1 MSDEAR
7 TLSVSQFLDIVK
19 GVLSQAFEGG
29 LWIQGEIEG
38 FNGRGKHTYFTIV
51 ERESGKKAAVSIA
64 IFEYQMR
71 HIKPLL
77 TKHRLEL
84 ADGIKVRLYGT
95 PDIYVDRGSFSFKV
109 TNIDPRFTLGDLAGQ
124 RDEIVQRLKTRRL
137 YEANKLVPLPVAPLR
152 IALITS
158 IGSAAHA
165 DALHELE
172 TSGIGFEVFVH
183 DVRVQGA
190 EAVPTV
196 VVAIEQAGA
205 RTDIDVVMLVRGGGS
220 KTDLLAF
227 DSEEIAAAIGMC
239 PLPVFTGIG
248 HEVDTSIADE
258 VAHRAYKTPT
268 ACAAGVVQ
276 LVQEFVQSTEDA
288 WSQISLTASELLSYA
303 ERSLNE
309 IAQAVKSAVVLA
321 LNESAHALRAAADR
335 VRRRPAE
342 VLSLATHSLK
352 SASDRL
358 RLLDPV
364 NTMARG
370 WSITRDANGKA
381 IRGASALKQGQV
393 ITTSFADGDAT
404 STVETISTRT
414 KQQSTSKKAGKK

>member
-124 RDEIVQRLKTRRL
+124 RDEIVQRLKTRGL
-137 YEANKLVPLPVAPLR
+137 YEANKLVPLPVTPLR

-172 TSGIGFEVFVH
+172 ASGIGFEVLVH
-183 DVRVQGA
+183 DVRVQGV

-196 VVAIEQAGA
+196 VAAIEQAGA
-205 RTDIDVVMLVRGGGS
+205 RSDIDVVMLVRGGGS

-288 WSQISLTASELLSYA
+288 WSQISLTASELLSDA

-309 IAQAVKSAVVLA
+309 TVQAVKNAVVLA

-335 VRRRPAE
+335 VRRRPIE

-381 IRGASALKQGQV
+381 IRGVSALKQGQV

>member
-7 TLSVSQFLDIVK
+7 TLSVSQFLDVVK

-71 HIKPLL
+71 NIKPLL

-124 RDEIVQRLKTRRL
+124 RDEIVQRLKTRGL
-137 YEANKLVPLPVAPLR
+137 YQSNKLVPLPVAPLR

-165 DALHELE
+165 DAMHELE
-172 TSGIGFEVFVH
+172 ASGIGFEVLVH

-196 VVAIEQAGA
+196 VAAIDQVGT
-205 RTDIDVVMLVRGGGS
+205 RNDIDVVLLVRGGGS

-288 WSQISLTASELLSYA
+288 WSQISLNASELLSDA
-303 ERSLNE
+303 ERALNE
-309 IAQAVKSAVVLA
+309 TAQGVKSAVVLA
-321 LNESAHALRAAADR
+321 LNEAAHTLRAAADR
-335 VRRRPAE
+335 VRRRPTE
-342 VLSLATHSLK
+342 VLSLARHSLK
-352 SASDRL
+352 SAFDRL

-381 IRGASALKQGQV
+381 IRGVSSLKKGQV
-393 ITTSFADGDAT
+393 ISTSFADGDAT
-404 STVETISTRT
+404 STVETTSTRN
-414 KQQSTSKKAGKK
+414 KQQSTLKKAGNK

>member
-124 RDEIVQRLKTRRL
+124 RDEIVQRLKTRGL
-137 YEANKLVPLPVAPLR
+137 YQANKLVPLPDAPLR

-172 TSGIGFEVFVH
+172 ASGIGFEVFVH

-196 VVAIEQAGA
+196 VAAIEQAGA

-288 WSQISLTASELLSYA
+288 WSQISLTASELLSDA

-309 IAQAVKSAVVLA
+309 TAQAVKSAVVLA

-335 VRRRPAE
+335 VRRRPTE

>member
-1 MSDEAR
+1 MSEEAR

-124 RDEIVQRLKTRRL
+124 RDEIVQRLKTRGL
-137 YEANKLVPLPVAPLR
+137 YEANKLVPLPVTPLR

-196 VVAIEQAGA
+196 VAAIEQAGA
-205 RTDIDVVMLVRGGGS
+205 RNDIDVVMLVRGGGS

-258 VAHRAYKTPT
+258 VANRAYKTPT

-288 WSQISLTASELLSYA
+288 WSQISLTASELLSDA
-303 ERSLNE
+303 EYSLNE
-309 IAQAVKSAVVLA
+309 TAQAVKSAVVLA

-335 VRRRPAE
+335 VRRRPTE
-342 VLSLATHSLK
+342 VLSLAAHSLK

>member
-1 MSDEAR
+1 MSDEAP
-7 TLSVSQFLDIVK
+7 TLSVSQFLGIVK
-19 GVLSQAFEGG
+19 DVLQQAFEGG

-38 FNGRGKHTYFTIV
+38 YNGRGKHTYFNIV
-51 ERESGKKAAVSIA
+51 ERENGKKAAVNIA
-64 IFEYQMR
+64 IFEYQLR

-77 TKHRLEL
+77 AKHRLEL
-84 ADGIKVRLYGT
+84 ADGIKVRLFGT
-95 PDIYVDRGSFSFKV
+95 PDMYTERGSFSFKA

-124 RDEIVQRLKTRRL
+124 RDEIVQRLKTRGL
-137 YEANKLVPLPVAPLR
+137 YDANKLVPLPVAPMR
-152 IALITS
+152 VALITS

-165 DALHELE
+165 DALHELKN
-172 TSGIGFEVFVH
+172 SGIGFAVAVY

-196 VVAIEQAGA
+196 VAALEQVGA
-205 RTDIDVVMLVRGGGS
+205 RADIDVVMLVRGGGA

-227 DSEEIAAAIGMC
+227 DSEEISAAIGMC
-239 PLPVFTGIG
+239 NLPVFTGIG

-276 LVQEFVQSTEDA
+276 LMQEFVQSTEDA
-288 WSQISLTASELLSYA
+288 WSQISLMASEMLQDA
-303 ERSLNE
+303 ERTLSE
-309 IAQAVKSAVVLA
+309 TAQAVKNLVVLA
-321 LNESAHALRAAADR
+321 LNESSHTLRAAADR
-335 VRRRPAE
+335 VQRRPTE
-342 VLSLATHSLK
+342 VLALAKHSLK

-370 WSITRDANGKA
+370 WSITRDAQGKA
-381 IRGASALKQGQV
+381 IRSAGSLKSGQV
-393 ITTSFADGDAT
+393 MSTSFADGEAT
-404 STVETISTRT
+404 SVVEAVTMRLAKPKVSQ
-414 KQQSTSKKAGKK
+414 KVGKK

>member
-1 MSDEAR
+1 
-7 TLSVSQFLDIVK
+7 
-19 GVLSQAFEGG
+19 
-29 LWIQGEIEG
+29 
-38 FNGRGKHTYFTIV
+38 
-51 ERESGKKAAVSIA
+51 
-64 IFEYQMR
+64 
-71 HIKPLL
+71 
-77 TKHRLEL
+77 
-84 ADGIKVRLYGT
+84 
-95 PDIYVDRGSFSFKV
+95 
-109 TNIDPRFTLGDLAGQ
+109 
-124 RDEIVQRLKTRRL
+124 
-137 YEANKLVPLPVAPLR
+137 
-152 IALITS
+152 LITS

-172 TSGIGFEVFVH
+172 ASGIGFNIFVH

-196 VVAIEQAGA
+196 VSAIEQAGA

-258 VAHRAYKTPT
+258 VAHRAFKTPT

-288 WSQISLTASELLSYA
+288 WSQISITASEMLNDA

-309 IAQAVKSAVVLA
+309 TAQAVKSAVVLA

-335 VRRRPAE
+335 VRRRPSE

-381 IRGASALKQGQV
+381 IRGVGSLKQGQV

>member
-1 MSDEAR
+1 
-7 TLSVSQFLDIVK
+7 
-19 GVLSQAFEGG
+19 
-29 LWIQGEIEG
+29 
-38 FNGRGKHTYFTIV
+38 
-51 ERESGKKAAVSIA
+51 
-64 IFEYQMR
+64 
-71 HIKPLL
+71 
-77 TKHRLEL
+77 
-84 ADGIKVRLYGT
+84 
-95 PDIYVDRGSFSFKV
+95 
-109 TNIDPRFTLGDLAGQ
+109 
-124 RDEIVQRLKTRRL
+124 
-137 YEANKLVPLPVAPLR
+137 
-152 IALITS
+152 
-158 IGSAAHA
+158 
-165 DALHELE
+165 
-172 TSGIGFEVFVH
+172 
-183 DVRVQGA
+183 
-190 EAVPTV
+190 
-196 VVAIEQAGA
+196 
-205 RTDIDVVMLVRGGGS
+205 VMLVRGGGS

-288 WSQISLTASELLSYA
+288 WSQISLTASELLSDA

-309 IAQAVKSAVVLA
+309 TAQAVKSAVVLA

-335 VRRRPAE
+335 VRRRPNE

-370 WSITRDANGKA
+370 WSITRDASGKA

>member
-19 GVLSQAFEGG
+19 GVLNQAFEGG

-124 RDEIVQRLKTRRL
+124 RDEIVQRLKTRGL
-137 YEANKLVPLPVAPLR
+137 YQSNKLVPLPVAPLR

-172 TSGIGFEVFVH
+172 ASGVGFNIFVH

-196 VVAIEQAGA
+196 VSAIEQAGA

-258 VAHRAYKTPT
+258 VAHRAFKTPT

-288 WSQISLTASELLSYA
+288 WSQISIAASEMLNDA
-303 ERSLNE
+303 ERSLSE
-309 IAQAVKSAVVLA
+309 TAQAVKNAVVLA
-321 LNESAHALRAAADR
+321 LNESSHALRAAADR
-335 VRRRPAE
+335 VRRRPSE

-370 WSITRDANGKA
+370 WSITRDTNGKA
-381 IRGASALKQGQV
+381 IRGVGSLKQGQV

>member
-124 RDEIVQRLKTRRL
+124 RDEIVQRLKTRGL
-137 YEANKLVPLPVAPLR
+137 YVANKLVPLPVAPLR

-165 DALHELE
+165 DALQELE
-172 TSGIGFEVFVH
+172 ASGIGFEVFVH

-196 VVAIEQAGA
+196 VAAIEQAGA

-227 DSEEIAAAIGMC
+227 DSEEIAATIGMC

-288 WSQISLTASELLSYA
+288 WSQISLTASELLSDA

-309 IAQAVKSAVVLA
+309 TAQAVKSAVVLA

-335 VRRRPAE
+335 VRRRPTE
-342 VLSLATHSLK
+342 VLSLAAHSLK

>member
-124 RDEIVQRLKTRRL
+124 RDEIVQRLKTRGL
-137 YEANKLVPLPVAPLR
+137 YEANKLVPLPVTPLR

-172 TSGIGFEVFVH
+172 ASGIGFEVLVH

-196 VVAIEQAGA
+196 VAAIEQAGA
-205 RTDIDVVMLVRGGGS
+205 RNDIDVVMLVRGGGS

-258 VAHRAYKTPT
+258 VANRAYKTPT

-288 WSQISLTASELLSYA
+288 WSQISLTASELLSDA
-303 ERSLNE
+303 EYSLNE
-309 IAQAVKSAVVLA
+309 TAQAVKSAVVLA

-335 VRRRPAE
+335 VRRRPTE
-342 VLSLATHSLK
+342 VLSLAAHSLK

>member
-124 RDEIVQRLKTRRL
+124 RDEIVQRLKTRGL

-172 TSGIGFEVFVH
+172 ASGIGFEVFVH

-196 VVAIEQAGA
+196 VAAIEQAGA

-288 WSQISLTASELLSYA
+288 WSQISLTASELLSDA

-309 IAQAVKSAVVLA
+309 TAQAVKSAVVLA

-370 WSITRDANGKA
+370 WSITRDASGKA

>member
-7 TLSVSQFLDIVK
+7 TLSVSQFLDVVK

-71 HIKPLL
+71 NIKPLL

-124 RDEIVQRLKTRRL
+124 RDEIVQRLKTRGL
-137 YEANKLVPLPVAPLR
+137 YQSNKLVPLPVAPLR

-165 DALHELE
+165 DAMHELE
-172 TSGIGFEVFVH
+172 ASGIGFEVLVH

-196 VVAIEQAGA
+196 VAAIDQVGT
-205 RTDIDVVMLVRGGGS
+205 RNDIDVVLLVRGGGS

-288 WSQISLTASELLSYA
+288 WSQISLNASELLSDA
-303 ERSLNE
+303 ERALNE
-309 IAQAVKSAVVLA
+309 TAQGVKSAVVLA
-321 LNESAHALRAAADR
+321 LNEAAHTLRAAADR
-335 VRRRPAE
+335 VRRRPTE
-342 VLSLATHSLK
+342 VLSLARHSLK

-381 IRGASALKQGQV
+381 IRGVSSLKKGQV
-393 ITTSFADGDAT
+393 ISTSFADGDAT
-404 STVETISTRT
+404 STVETTSTRN
-414 KQQSTSKKAGKK
+414 KQQSILKKAGNK

>member
-124 RDEIVQRLKTRRL
+124 RDEIVQRLKTRGL
-137 YEANKLVPLPVAPLR
+137 YEANKLVPLHVAPLR

-172 TSGIGFEVFVH
+172 ASGICFEVLVY

-196 VVAIEQAGA
+196 VTAIEQAGA

-258 VAHRAYKTPT
+258 VANRAYKTPT

-288 WSQISLTASELLSYA
+288 WSQISLTASELLSDA
-303 ERSLNE
+303 ERTLNE
-309 IAQAVKSAVVLA
+309 TAQAVKSAVVLA

-335 VRRRPAE
+335 VRRRPTE
-342 VLSLATHSLK
+342 VLSLATHALK

-381 IRGASALKQGQV
+381 IRGVSTLKQGQV

-414 KQQSTSKKAGKK
+414 KQQSTSKKAGKR

>member
-124 RDEIVQRLKTRRL
+124 RDEIVQRLKTRGL
-137 YEANKLVPLPVAPLR
+137 YVANKLVPLPVAPLR

-172 TSGIGFEVFVH
+172 ASGIGFEVFVH

-196 VVAIEQAGA
+196 VAAIEQAGA
-205 RTDIDVVMLVRGGGS
+205 RNDIDVVMLVRGGGS

-288 WSQISLTASELLSYA
+288 WSQISLTTSELLSDA
-303 ERSLNE
+303 ERTLNE
-309 IAQAVKSAVVLA
+309 TAQAVKSAVVLA

-335 VRRRPAE
+335 VRRRPIE

>member
-29 LWIQGEIEG
+29 LWIHGEIEG

-124 RDEIVQRLKTRRL
+124 RDEIVQRLKTRGL
-137 YEANKLVPLPVAPLR
+137 YQANKLVTLPVAPLR

-172 TSGIGFEVFVH
+172 ASGIGFEVLVH

-196 VVAIEQAGA
+196 VAAIEQAGA
-205 RTDIDVVMLVRGGGS
+205 RNDIDVVMLVRGGGS

-258 VAHRAYKTPT
+258 VANRAYKTPT

-288 WSQISLTASELLSYA
+288 WSQISLTASELLSDA
-303 ERSLNE
+303 ERTLNE
-309 IAQAVKSAVVLA
+309 TAQAVKSAVVLA

-335 VRRRPAE
+335 VRRRPIE

-370 WSITRDANGKA
+370 WSITRDVNGKA

>member
-19 GVLSQAFEGG
+19 GVLNQAFEGG

-124 RDEIVQRLKTRRL
+124 RDEIVQRLKTRGL
-137 YEANKLVPLPVAPLR
+137 YQSNKLVPLPVAPLR

-172 TSGIGFEVFVH
+172 ASGVGFNIFVH

-196 VVAIEQAGA
+196 VAAIEQAGS

-227 DSEEIAAAIGMC
+227 NSEEIAAAIGMC

-258 VAHRAYKTPT
+258 VAHRAFKTPT

-288 WSQISLTASELLSYA
+288 WSQISLAASEMLNDA
-303 ERSLNE
+303 ERSLSE
-309 IAQAVKSAVVLA
+309 TAQAVKNAVVLA
-321 LNESAHALRAAADR
+321 LNESSHALRAAADR
-335 VRRRPAE
+335 VRRRPSE

-381 IRGASALKQGQV
+381 IRGVGSLKQGQV

>member
-124 RDEIVQRLKTRRL
+124 RDEIVQRLKTRGL
-137 YEANKLVPLPVAPLR
+137 YVANKLVPLPVAPLR

-172 TSGIGFEVFVH
+172 ASGIGFEVFVH

-196 VVAIEQAGA
+196 VAAIEQAGA
-205 RTDIDVVMLVRGGGS
+205 RNDIDVVMLVRGGGS

-288 WSQISLTASELLSYA
+288 WSQISLTASELLSDA

-309 IAQAVKSAVVLA
+309 TAQAVKSAVVLA

>member
-124 RDEIVQRLKTRRL
+124 RDEIVQRLKTRGL
-137 YEANKLVPLPVAPLR
+137 YVANKLVPLPVAPLR

-172 TSGIGFEVFVH
+172 SSGIGFEVLVH

-196 VVAIEQAGA
+196 VAAIEQAGA

-227 DSEEIAAAIGMC
+227 DSEEIAAAIGIC

-258 VAHRAYKTPT
+258 VANRAYKTPT

-276 LVQEFVQSTEDA
+276 LVQEFVQSTENA
-288 WSQISLTASELLSYA
+288 WSQISLTASELLSDA

-309 IAQAVKSAVVLA
+309 TAQAVKSAVVLA
-321 LNESAHALRAAADR
+321 LNESAHTLRAAADR
-335 VRRRPAE
+335 VRRRPTE

-381 IRGASALKQGQV
+381 IRGASALRQGQV

>member
-124 RDEIVQRLKTRRL
+124 RDEIVQRLKTRGL
-137 YEANKLVPLPVAPLR
+137 YVANKLVPLPVAPLR

-172 TSGIGFEVFVH
+172 ASGIGFEVFVH

-196 VVAIEQAGA
+196 VAAIEQAGA
-205 RTDIDVVMLVRGGGS
+205 RNDIDVVMLVRGGGS

-258 VAHRAYKTPT
+258 VANRAYKTPT

-288 WSQISLTASELLSYA
+288 WSQISLTASELLSDA

-309 IAQAVKSAVVLA
+309 TAQAVKSAVVLA

-335 VRRRPAE
+335 VRRRPIE

>member
-7 TLSVSQFLDIVK
+7 TLSVSQFLDVVK

-71 HIKPLL
+71 NIKPLL

-124 RDEIVQRLKTRRL
+124 RDEIVQRLKTRGL
-137 YEANKLVPLPVAPLR
+137 YQSNKLVPLPVAPLR

-165 DALHELE
+165 DAMHELE
-172 TSGIGFEVFVH
+172 ASGIGFEVLVH

-196 VVAIEQAGA
+196 VAAIEQVGT
-205 RTDIDVVMLVRGGGS
+205 RNDIDVVMLVRGGGS

-288 WSQISLTASELLSYA
+288 WSQISLNASELLSDA
-303 ERSLNE
+303 ERALNE
-309 IAQAVKSAVVLA
+309 TAQGVKSAVVLA
-321 LNESAHALRAAADR
+321 LNEAAHTLRAAADR
-335 VRRRPAE
+335 VRRRPTE
-342 VLSLATHSLK
+342 VLSLARHSLK

-381 IRGASALKQGQV
+381 IRGVTSLKKGQV
-393 ITTSFADGDAT
+393 ISTSFADGDAT
-404 STVETISTRT
+404 STVETTSTRN
-414 KQQSTSKKAGKK
+414 KQQSTLKKAGNK

>member
-124 RDEIVQRLKTRRL
+124 RDEIVQRLKTRGL
-137 YEANKLVPLPVAPLR
+137 YVANKLVPLPVAPLR

-172 TSGIGFEVFVH
+172 ASGIGFEVFVH

-196 VVAIEQAGA
+196 VAAIEQAGA

-288 WSQISLTASELLSYA
+288 WSQISLTTSELLSDA
-303 ERSLNE
+303 ELSLNE
-309 IAQAVKSAVVLA
+309 TAQAVKSAVVLA

-335 VRRRPAE
+335 VRRRPTE

>member
-19 GVLSQAFEGG
+19 GVLNQAFEGG

-124 RDEIVQRLKTRRL
+124 RDEIVQRLKTRGL
-137 YEANKLVPLPVAPLR
+137 YQSNKLVPLPVAPLR

-172 TSGIGFEVFVH
+172 ASGIGFNIFVH

-196 VVAIEQAGA
+196 VAALEQAGA
-205 RTDIDVVMLVRGGGS
+205 RNDIDVVMLVRGGGS

-258 VAHRAYKTPT
+258 VAHRAFKTPT

-288 WSQISLTASELLSYA
+288 WSQISLAASEMLNDA
-303 ERSLNE
+303 ERSLSE
-309 IAQAVKSAVVLA
+309 TAQAVKNAVVLA
-321 LNESAHALRAAADR
+321 LNESSHALRAAADR
-335 VRRRPAE
+335 VRRRPSE

-381 IRGASALKQGQV
+381 IRGVGSLKQGQV

>member
-124 RDEIVQRLKTRRL
+124 RDEIVQRLKTRGL
-137 YEANKLVPLPVAPLR
+137 YQANKLVTLPVAPLR

-172 TSGIGFEVFVH
+172 ASEIGFEVFVH

-196 VVAIEQAGA
+196 VAAIEQAGA
-205 RTDIDVVMLVRGGGS
+205 RNDIDVVMLVRGGGS

-258 VAHRAYKTPT
+258 VANRAYKTPT

-276 LVQEFVQSTEDA
+276 LVQEFVQSTENA
-288 WSQISLTASELLSYA
+288 WSQISLTASELLSDA

-309 IAQAVKSAVVLA
+309 TAQAVKSAVVLA
-321 LNESAHALRAAADR
+321 LNESAHTLRAAADR
-335 VRRRPAE
+335 VRRRPTE
-342 VLSLATHSLK
+342 VLSLAAHSLK

>member
-124 RDEIVQRLKTRRL
+124 RDEIVQRLKTRGL
-137 YEANKLVPLPVAPLR
+137 YEANKLVPLSVAPLR

-172 TSGIGFEVFVH
+172 ASGIGFEVFVH

-196 VVAIEQAGA
+196 VAAIEQAGA
-205 RTDIDVVMLVRGGGS
+205 RNDIDVVMLVRGGGS

-227 DSEEIAAAIGMC
+227 DSEEIAVAIGMC

-258 VAHRAYKTPT
+258 VANRAYKTPT

-288 WSQISLTASELLSYA
+288 WSQISLTASELLSDA

-309 IAQAVKSAVVLA
+309 TAQAVKSAVVLA

-381 IRGASALKQGQV
+381 IRGASALRQGQV

>member
-7 TLSVSQFLDIVK
+7 TLSVSQFLDVVK

-71 HIKPLL
+71 NIKPLL
-77 TKHRLEL
+77 SKHRLEL

-124 RDEIVQRLKTRRL
+124 RDEIVQRLKTRGL
-137 YEANKLVPLPVAPLR
+137 YQSNKLVPLPVAPLR

-165 DALHELE
+165 DAMHELE
-172 TSGIGFEVFVH
+172 ASGIGFEVLVH

-196 VVAIEQAGA
+196 VAAIEQVGT
-205 RTDIDVVMLVRGGGS
+205 RNDIDVVLLVRGGGS

-288 WSQISLTASELLSYA
+288 WSQISLNASELLSDA
-303 ERSLNE
+303 ERALNE
-309 IAQAVKSAVVLA
+309 TAQGVKSAVVLA
-321 LNESAHALRAAADR
+321 LNEAAHTLRAAADR
-335 VRRRPAE
+335 VRRRPTE
-342 VLSLATHSLK
+342 VLSLARHSLK

-381 IRGASALKQGQV
+381 IRGVSSLKKGQV
-393 ITTSFADGDAT
+393 ISTSFADGDAT
-404 STVETISTRT
+404 STVETTSTRN
-414 KQQSTSKKAGKK
+414 KQQSTLKKAGNK

>member
-7 TLSVSQFLDIVK
+7 TLSVSQFLDVVK

-71 HIKPLL
+71 NIKPLL

-124 RDEIVQRLKTRRL
+124 RDEIVQRLKTRGL
-137 YEANKLVPLPVAPLR
+137 YQSNKLVPLPVAPLR

-165 DALHELE
+165 DAMHELE
-172 TSGIGFEVFVH
+172 ASGIGFEVLVH

-196 VVAIEQAGA
+196 VAAIDQVGT
-205 RTDIDVVMLVRGGGS
+205 RNDIDVVLLVRGGGS

-288 WSQISLTASELLSYA
+288 WSQISLNASELLSDA
-303 ERSLNE
+303 ERALNE
-309 IAQAVKSAVVLA
+309 TAQGVKSAVVLA
-321 LNESAHALRAAADR
+321 LNEAAHTLRAAADR
-335 VRRRPAE
+335 VRRRPTE
-342 VLSLATHSLK
+342 VLSLARHSLK

-381 IRGASALKQGQV
+381 IRGVSSLKKGQV
-393 ITTSFADGDAT
+393 ISTSFADGDAT
-404 STVETISTRT
+404 STVETTSTRN
-414 KQQSTSKKAGKK
+414 KQQSTLKKAGNK

>member
-124 RDEIVQRLKTRRL
+124 RDEIVQRLKTRGL
-137 YEANKLVPLPVAPLR
+137 YQSNKLVPLPVAPLR

-172 TSGIGFEVFVH
+172 ASGIGFNIFVH

-196 VVAIEQAGA
+196 VSALEQAGA
-205 RTDIDVVMLVRGGGS
+205 RTDVDVVMLVRGGGS

-258 VAHRAYKTPT
+258 VAHRAFKTPT

-288 WSQISLTASELLSYA
+288 WSQISLAASEMLNDA
-303 ERSLNE
+303 ERSLSE
-309 IAQAVKSAVVLA
+309 TAQAVKNAVVLA

-335 VRRRPAE
+335 VRRRPSE

-381 IRGASALKQGQV
+381 IRGVGSLKQGQV
-393 ITTSFADGDAT
+393 MTTSFADGDAT

>member
-124 RDEIVQRLKTRRL
+124 RDEIVQRLKTRGL
-137 YEANKLVPLPVAPLR
+137 YVANKLVPLPVAPLR

-172 TSGIGFEVFVH
+172 ASGIGFEVFVH

-196 VVAIEQAGA
+196 AAAIEQAGA

-288 WSQISLTASELLSYA
+288 WSQISLTASELLSDA

-309 IAQAVKSAVVLA
+309 TAQAVKSAVVLA

-335 VRRRPAE
+335 VRRRPIE

>member
-124 RDEIVQRLKTRRL
+124 RDEIVQRLKTRGL
-137 YEANKLVPLPVAPLR
+137 YQANKLVTLPVAPLR

-172 TSGIGFEVFVH
+172 ASGIGFEVLVH

-196 VVAIEQAGA
+196 VAAIEQAGV

-258 VAHRAYKTPT
+258 VANRAYKTPT

-288 WSQISLTASELLSYA
+288 WSQISLTASELLSDA

-309 IAQAVKSAVVLA
+309 TAQAVKSAVVLA

-335 VRRRPAE
+335 VRRRPTE

>member
-7 TLSVSQFLDIVK
+7 TLSVSQFLDVVK

-71 HIKPLL
+71 NIKPLL

-124 RDEIVQRLKTRRL
+124 RDEIVQRLKTRGL
-137 YEANKLVPLPVAPLR
+137 YQSNKLVPLPVAPLR

-165 DALHELE
+165 DAMHELE
-172 TSGIGFEVFVH
+172 ASGIGFEVLVH

-196 VVAIEQAGA
+196 VAAIDQVGT
-205 RTDIDVVMLVRGGGS
+205 RNDIDVVLLVRGGGS

-288 WSQISLTASELLSYA
+288 WSQISLNASELLSDA
-303 ERSLNE
+303 ERALNE
-309 IAQAVKSAVVLA
+309 TAQGVKSAVVLA
-321 LNESAHALRAAADR
+321 LNEAAHTLRAAADR
-335 VRRRPAE
+335 VRRRPTE
-342 VLSLATHSLK
+342 VLSLARHSLK

-381 IRGASALKQGQV
+381 IRGVSSLKKGQV
-393 ITTSFADGDAT
+393 ISTSFADGDAT
-404 STVETISTRT
+404 STVETISTRN
-414 KQQSTSKKAGKK
+414 KQQSTLKKAGNK

>member
-124 RDEIVQRLKTRRL
+124 RDEIVQRLKTRGL
-137 YEANKLVPLPVAPLR
+137 YQANKLVTLPVAPLR

-172 TSGIGFEVFVH
+172 ASGIGFEVLVH

-196 VVAIEQAGA
+196 VAAIEQAGA

-258 VAHRAYKTPT
+258 VANRAYKTPT

-276 LVQEFVQSTEDA
+276 LVQEFVQSTENA
-288 WSQISLTASELLSYA
+288 WSQISLTASELLSDA

-309 IAQAVKSAVVLA
+309 TAQAVKSAVVLA

-335 VRRRPAE
+335 VRRRPTE

-370 WSITRDANGKA
+370 WSITRDVNGKA

>member
-124 RDEIVQRLKTRRL
+124 RDEIVQRLKTRGL
-137 YEANKLVPLPVAPLR
+137 YEANKLVPLPVTPLR

-196 VVAIEQAGA
+196 VAAIEQAGA
-205 RTDIDVVMLVRGGGS
+205 RNDIDVVMLVRGGGS

-258 VAHRAYKTPT
+258 VANRAYKTPT

-288 WSQISLTASELLSYA
+288 WSQISLTASELLSDA
-303 ERSLNE
+303 EYSLNE
-309 IAQAVKSAVVLA
+309 TAQAVKSAVVLA

-335 VRRRPAE
+335 VRRRPTE
-342 VLSLATHSLK
+342 VLSLAAHSLK

>member
-172 TSGIGFEVFVH
+172 ASGIGFEVFVH

-196 VVAIEQAGA
+196 VAAIEQAGA
-205 RTDIDVVMLVRGGGS
+205 RNDIDVVMLVRGGGS

-288 WSQISLTASELLSYA
+288 WSQISLTASELLSDA

-309 IAQAVKSAVVLA
+309 TAQAVKSAVVLA

-335 VRRRPAE
+335 VRRRPIE